1 MEKLSVADAAKK
13 IQRYLERDTLL
24 PYFVVTDSQNGEDL
38 KNFFGDF
45 SWLYVSDFCAG
56 DSFLDVD
63 LFIER
68 LNALETDGLIFGL
81 GEYVYFS
88 GQENIVRAL
97 QDKSFNRKVV
107 FVCRGIAN
115 LLERIAEEDFKFR
128 ANNLCRIG
136 GNENFSVVQYATSAT
151 VPTDAQNFSELLK
164 IMEGG
169 QCSATVK
176 SDLPLENVKELEVI

>member
-88 GQENIVRAL
+88 GQENIVRAMCPGLKRTALEPCFIKGRDLRDLGVNGRKIASTLDRMSKL
-97 QDKSFNRKVV
+97 QWSGR
-107 FVCRGIAN
+107 IAN
-115 LLERIAEEDFKFR
+115 REE
-128 ANNLCRIG
+128 ALG
-136 GNENFSVVQYATSAT
+136 
-151 VPTDAQNFSELLK
+151 LLK
-164 IMEGG
+164 
-169 QCSATVK
+169 
-176 SDLPLENVKELEVI
+176 